1 MPGVSNEQEVI
12 VVKKIFLLLVLLA
25 LAAVAHADLTPPLDA
40 TGDPIVVNALIPY
53 GEGLLMYHHHG
64 ETVYL
69 SDSEDNW
76 HAYPVRWENTA
87 ARDAALAAR
96 IGELERLGL
105 DGSSASNDF
114 HLFAAAGSDLL
125 AVGKYTGALYRVTFE
140 GTEAVMTYITML
152 DILPEKKTAGHL
164 SVESFF
170 ADDKRLYLL
179 TTLQDEKGSM
189 TGTLYAF
196 DRKDWTRE
204 EIPVDIK
211 SPQYISAA
219 YPWQDATILIA
230 ATVNSTWAD
239 AGTYVLDP
247 DNGRMQHLKDY
258 FGVYALPGGSIYAC
272 DAKRGIVVYREITE
286 DLMNSVS
293 VEGVVP
299 FMRMKS
305 YSEDFVFH
313 PDGRLVRIGKTY
325 ADAVDPL
332 QELPITQLN
341 VLTGIHSAPRIELN
355 SNIPDIQLNTEER
368 FAMEETEMDIFA
380 NAMTTQSSLYDIFIL
395 PIMQAESIV
404 SKGYCVPLTGESAQ
418 AVVAEMYP
426 HMAQQLTNENGELVM
441 VPVQLQR
448 RQTIAYDVRAAEL
461 LGIDP
466 EDMPTTYAE
475 LFEFMRNF
483 EYDYGD
489 LALEYD
495 ISLFDT
501 STARNIGTLRQRM
514 VEDAIALS
522 RVDRKALQANAA
534 EIGALLDATLTLS
547 KEVSDVV
554 TPYFYVPEILFGDS
568 AQTPEHLEEPAFLF
582 TLSTSALPTGHA
594 DTRAYHYLLYT
605 QPFELA
611 LTEDIAPMA
620 IYSGYAMVVNPY
632 STKQDAALRYMDYV
646 LTNMDGEDAADVLTT
661 AESVESIYMATWQ
674 TYMTNIAKYEN
685 DPESADYVAGLR
697 ELSMGM
703 DQFIYDIPQSYLDTY
718 QASVEITQP
727 VWLDVK
733 DAFAPCNAAWEQFL
747 RGSIDGQQ
755 LLRRVLEVSQMIE
768 LE

>member
-1 MPGVSNEQEVI
+1 M
-12 VVKKIFLLLVLLA
+12 KKMFLLLMVLLT
-25 LAAVAHADLTPPLDA
+25 LASVAHADLTPPLDE
-40 TGDPIVVNALIPY
+40 GGEPIVVNALIPY
-53 GEGLLMYHHHG
+53 GEGLLMYYHHG
-64 ETVYL
+64 ETIYL
-69 SDSEDNW
+69 SDTEDNW
-76 HAYPVRWENTA
+76 HAYPVRWENTD
-87 ARDAALAAR
+87 ARDTALAAR
-96 IGELERLGL
+96 IGELERLEL
-105 DGSSASNDF
+105 DASSVSMDSYA
-114 HLFAAAGSDLL
+114 FAAVGSDLL

-140 GTEAVMTYITML
+140 GAEAVITYVAML
-152 DILPEKKTAGHL
+152 DVLPEKKAAGHL
-164 SVESFF
+164 WVESFF
-170 ADDKRLYLL
+170 ADDTRLYLL
-179 TTLQDEKGSM
+179 ATLQDEKGSM

-196 DRKDWTRE
+196 DQDAWVRE
-204 EIPVDIK
+204 EITMDIK
-211 SPQYISAA
+211 APQYASAA
-219 YPWQDATILIA
+219 YPWQGGTILIV
-230 ATVNSTWAD
+230 ATVNGTWAD
-239 AGTYVLDP
+239 AGTYVLNP
-247 DNGRMQHLKDY
+247 DNGKMQHLKDY

-272 DAKRGIVVYREITE
+272 DARQGIVVYREITE

-293 VEGVVP
+293 MEGVIP

-305 YSEDFVFH
+305 YSDDFVFH
-313 PDGRLVRIGKTY
+313 PDGRLVRIGQTY

-332 QELPITQLN
+332 QALPITQLN

-404 SKGYCVPLTGESAQ
+404 GKGYCVPLTGESAQ

-461 LGIDP
+461 LGIAA
-466 EDMPTTYAE
+466 EDMPTTYGE

-483 EYDYGD
+483 EDDYGD

-522 RVDRKALQANAA
+522 RVDRKALQANAE

-554 TPYFYVPEILFGDS
+554 APYFSLPMPVSMSNYEVPPYQD
-568 AQTPEHLEEPAFLF
+568 EPVFLF
-582 TLSTSALPTGHA
+582 TLSTSAIPTA
-594 DTRAYHYLLYT
+594 RAESGGEYRYLMFT

-611 LTEDIAPMA
+611 LTEDLAPVA
-620 IYSGYAMVVNPY
+620 IYSGYAMVINPY

-646 LTNMDGEDAADVLTT
+646 LNNLKGDVAADMITT
-661 AESVESIYMATWQ
+661 AEPVPSSYMDAYQ
-674 TYMTNIAKYEN
+674 NMTVWLANNQDDPAEAEYCAQLQELMAGIEAFLYE
-685 DPESADYVAGLR
+685 
-697 ELSMGM
+697 
-703 DQFIYDIPQSYLDTY
+703 IPQSYLDAY
-718 QASVEITQP
+718 QASAEITQP

-733 DAFAPCNAAWEQFL
+733 EAFAPCNAAWEQFL

-755 LLRRVLEVSQMIE
+755 LLRRVLEVSRMIE